1 MRSHGSDY
9 KEFYILG
16 YDAMNTPTFRR
27 ILLLPSSGY
36 KN

>member
-1 MRSHGSDY
+1 
-9 KEFYILG
+9 
-16 YDAMNTPTFRR
+16 MNTPTFRR